1 MRRLVPALFFLIVA
15 ALFVAQTGLR
25 VVDNGEPLKGV
36 GVSASSSSGKPT
48 SSPNLATSI
57 GTTALAFPALT
68 GRVVD
73 SASMLSQSEKQ
84 ELEGLFAAFEAKS
97 SDQIVVATLPTLAGE
112 NLEDYANRLFRH
124 WQLGQAGENN
134 GVLFLI
140 ARDDRKLRI
149 EVGYGL
155 EGTLTDAL
163 SKIIISQIVVPQFK
177 AGNFGAGI
185 LEGSKMILKVLSG
198 DSAELEARKNRN
210 PVAEPVNWEFWI
222 FITLWGIIFFGPMGF
237 AILAPVFGEKIG
249 KGRYRWLGIETSTS
263 SGSGRRSSGGYSS
276 GGWSGGSSGGGFSGG
291 GGSSGGGGASGGW

>member
-25 VVDNGEPLKGV
+25 VLQNDNV
-36 GVSASSSSGKPT
+36 VSTARPPVAAQSAG
-48 SSPNLATSI
+48 ATV
-57 GTTALAFPALT
+57 LAFPVLS

-73 SASMLSQSEKQ
+73 NAGLLSPAEKQ
-84 ELEGLFAAFEAKS
+84 ELENSLAAFEAKS
-97 SDQIVVATLPTLAGE
+97 SDQVVVATLASLNGE

-155 EGTLTDAL
+155 EGTLTDGL

-177 AGNFGAGI
+177 EGNFGGGI

-198 DSAELEARKNRN
+198 DSAELEARKNHN
-210 PVAEPVNWEFWI
+210 PDTVPVDWEFWL
-222 FITLWGIIFFGPMGF
+222 FILIWGVIFFGPLGF
-237 AILAPVFGEKIG
+237 ALLAPVYGEKIG

-263 SGSGRRSSGGYSS
+263 SGSSRGSSGGYGGGSS
-276 GGWSGGSSGGGFSGG
+276 WSGGSSGGGFSGG